1 MLIIVRNKRWFSV
14 EIPELLAPAGD
25 LEKLKAAVVFGA
37 DAVYLGGKQF
47 SLRERAGNFT
57 LEELA
62 AGVEFA
68 HARGV
73 KVYVTVN
80 IFARNRDLD
89 DLPTYLKQLEQIGVD
104 AVIVSDPGV
113 LTLVRETTPGL
124 PVHLSTQANTTNWKA
139 ARFWQEQ
146 GVSRIILARELG
158 LEEIREIRRQVTVPL
173 EIFVHGAMCISYS
186 GRCLLSSYMTGRDAN
201 RGDCAQACRWRYAL
215 VEEKRP
221 GEYFPL
227 EEDSRGTYI
236 LSSRDLCLLEY
247 IPQLVEA
254 GINSLKIEGRVKSI
268 HYVATVVSVYRQA
281 LDAYRADPGRYRVRN
296 RWLEE
301 LGKVSHREYTTGFFA
316 GPPVRAA
323 QGAVDSIYLRPYTF
337 TGVVREYDPARGLAL
352 VEQRN
357 RFARGE
363 VLEVLLPGGETFSFT
378 VTGLYDENMD
388 PVDAAPHPRQ
398 RVFLSLPR
406 PVLPWSLLRRRE
418 EYKD

>member
-1 MLIIVRNKRWFSV
+1 MD
-14 EIPELLAPAGD
+14 IPELLAPAGD

-73 KVYVTVN
+73 KVYVAVN

-89 DLPTYLKQLEQIGVD
+89 DLPTYLKQLERIGVD

-281 LDAYRADPGRYRVRN
+281 LDAYRADPGRFRVRK

>member
-1 MLIIVRNKRWFSV
+1 MD
-14 EIPELLAPAGD
+14 IPELLAPAGD

-57 LEELA
+57 LEEIA

-89 DLPTYLKQLEQIGVD
+89 DLPIYLKQLEQIGVD

-113 LTLVRETTPGL
+113 LTLVRETAPGL